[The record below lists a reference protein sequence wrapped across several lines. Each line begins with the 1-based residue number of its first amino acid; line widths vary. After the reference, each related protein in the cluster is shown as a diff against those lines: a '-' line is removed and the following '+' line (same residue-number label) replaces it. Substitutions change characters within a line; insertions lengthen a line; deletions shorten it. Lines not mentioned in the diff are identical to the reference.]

1 MPREIT
7 VEPQGPVS
15 RITQDA
21 VRDYMEQIDRELMNA
36 YTCTVPIETSLTTE
50 MLIAAIRDLTLIP
63 NCRCVVN
70 VNGEEFSLE
79 LPPLFVDVPPRPN
92 MENLWSETFTQEQMD
107 RMQSRPN
114 MSDTFDYL
122 LNRQLRVMDYG
133 REGSPTHDVLSLS
146 ESYRYRDAH
155 NTMDM
160 LEQDMR
166 ALLEETAYLDEVE
179 DVVDQ
184 NEE

>member
-114 MSDTFDYL
+114 MSETFDAML
-122 LNRQLRVMDYG
+122 SRQLRVMDYDSEFI
-133 REGSPTHDVLSLS
+133 RPSEHAMLSVM
-146 ESYRYRDAH
+146 ENYRYRDAH

-166 ALLEETAYLDEVE
+166 ALLEETAYLD
-179 DVVDQ
+179 VVNE